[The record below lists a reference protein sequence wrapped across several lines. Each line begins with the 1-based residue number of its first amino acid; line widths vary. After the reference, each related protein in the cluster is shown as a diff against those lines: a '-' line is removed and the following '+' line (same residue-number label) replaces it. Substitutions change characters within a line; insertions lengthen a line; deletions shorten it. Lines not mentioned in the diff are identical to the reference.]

1 MSRNKKP
8 AVIVAVALCAL
19 MTLPILIMM
28 ISRTRGGGSGGA
40 SPSEA
45 PEVIGSASVA
55 NYDLRQ
61 LAERAESLLNNE
73 LAAAVRKGDVSLDFV
88 MRLKKDFDK
97 AESALASGKDE
108 KAQKL
113 YAGVVQAAETEL
125 SALVLADQARALKDS
140 TYVTLQRLEYL
151 NAVFEKTYAEAV
163 STYNEALAALN
174 ASQYEESLKGFEMS
188 AAILGDLEAR
198 SVQQIGSMLE
208 AAQAAL
214 DAYELDAARAKFQS
228 VLEIDPNNAVAR
240 AGLETVEALAEI
252 ADEVKSIEKLEA
264 AGYFEKALAELEAVV
279 AQYPHNSFLKSK
291 REDLQQQII
300 DRDYAEFIAKA
311 GIAEGEGNY
320 AAAIEA
326 LEAALK
332 LKFDPEQQARLEDL
346 KAKYKAARLESL
358 LQRGYDSLKAGRYTE
373 ARDIYKEAVDLAP
386 ESQEARNGY
395 QKASSLHL
403 ASIRYTQGI
412 EDAAKYIQEGRYPV
426 AAKFFNTAM
435 GAKPSNI
442 TMTQQKEETRIRNIL
457 QQQSQEASISIKS
470 DKKTYVSIIGVF
482 PPEKLKSKE
491 LKLYPDVYKIRGTRR
506 GYQAVEIELRVDA
519 TKSNQSIEVICTE
532 KQ

>member
-28 ISRTRGGGSGGA
+28 ISRTGGGGA
-40 SPSEA
+40 PTPGESPQ
-45 PEVIGSASVA
+45 VVGSAAVA

-61 LAERAESLLNNE
+61 LAERAEALLNNE

-97 AESALASGKDE
+97 AESALASGKEE

-113 YAGVVQAAETEL
+113 YAGLVQAAEAEL
-125 SALVLADQARALKDS
+125 SALELADKARALKDS
-140 TYVTLQRLEYL
+140 TYATLQRLDYL
-151 NAVFEKTYAEAV
+151 KAVFEKTYAEAV
-163 STYNEALAALN
+163 TTYDGALAALN
-174 ASQYEESLKGFEMS
+174 ASQYEESVKGFEMS

-214 DAYELDAARAKFQS
+214 DAYALDAAQERFQS
-228 VLEIDPNNAVAR
+228 VLEIDPDNAVAR
-240 AGLETVEALAEI
+240 AGLETVEALVEI
-252 ADEVKSIEKLEA
+252 ADEVKSIEQLEA
-264 AGYFEKALAELEAVV
+264 AGEFEKALAELDAVAAQHPNNTFLEAKRKD
-279 AQYPHNSFLKSK
+279 LK
-291 REDLQQQII
+291 QQII
-300 DRDYAEFIAKA
+300 DRDYAKLIAQA
-311 GIAEGEGNY
+311 DAAEATGDY

-332 LKFDPEQQARLEDL
+332 LKPDPDEQARLETL
-346 KAKYKAARLESL
+346 KEKYKAAQLEAL
-358 LQRGYDSLKAGRYTE
+358 LQQGYDALKAGRFTE
-373 ARDIYKEAVDLAP
+373 ARDIYKKAVDLAP

-403 ASIRYTQGI
+403 ASIRYNQGI
-412 EDAAKYIQEGRYPV
+412 SDAAKYLKEGRYPL
-426 AAKFFNTAM
+426 AAKFFNKAM

-442 TMTQQKEETRIRNIL
+442 TPAQQREETRIRDIL

-470 DKKTYVSIIGVF
+470 DKKTFVSIIGVF
-482 PPEKLKSKE
+482 PPEKMKSKE
-491 LKLYPDVYKIRGTRR
+491 LKLFPDVYKVRGTRR
-506 GYQAVEIELRVDA
+506 GYRPVEIELRVDA
-519 TKSNQSIEVICTE
+519 TKPNQSIEVICTE